1 MMSEENVSERIIRG
15 GQQIHDEFM
24 KNNLKTD
31 PQWWKVRFNDFRKK
45 HHITKACL
53 TKEPPKVSFTIWQ
66 SDYLSND
73 FEYIGNPDQKCW
85 DFEKCSMRSENFM
98 YDLLDAG
105 IITED
110 GTVNYEVRYGVDE
123 T

>member
-1 MMSEENVSERIIRG
+1 MSEETFSDLIKKS

-24 KNNLKTD
+24 KNNLKND
-31 PQWWKVRFNDFRKK
+31 PQWRKVRFNDIKKK
-45 HHITKACL
+45 HHVETACL

-66 SDYLSND
+66 SCFLSNY
-73 FEYIGNPDQKCW
+73 FEYVGNPAQKCW

-105 IITED
+105 IITEE
-110 GTVNYEVRYGVDE
+110 GEVNYEVLCGVDNK
-123 T
+123 